1 MPNVTY
7 LIPFCLFL
15 KKVEW
20 TKWTFSGK
28 LFSLIT
34 FSDTIENEQR
44 ERGERMNALKTDQN
58 VLDKVLAA
66 IQNRELSPTAKVL
79 YTVLCNGAKAA
90 DGVLLNVYTQDEI
103 MELTGIRSKTTIK
116 KGLNELEKR
125 KMIGIMKKHV
135 YNVYVIY

>member
-1 MPNVTY
+1 
-7 LIPFCLFL
+7 
-15 KKVEW
+15 
-20 TKWTFSGK
+20 
-28 LFSLIT
+28 
-34 FSDTIENEQR
+34 
-44 ERGERMNALKTDQN
+44 MNALKTDQN

-66 IQNRELSPTAKVL
+66 IQNKELSPTAKVL